1 MEKRGMAPANEES
14 RDVKK
19 ITCATDWKLLRL
31 LHRERV
37 RVTAVL
43 DDEAIPTWL
52 DYKIRGV

>member
-1 MEKRGMAPANEES
+1 MAPANEES